1 MLKSILEELVI
12 NASILGS
19 TYEDSVM
26 SEKSYEKT
34 FSELIAHAKSEI
46 EKLVMSEEEIKKIL
60 CVACGDCTDHP
71 ADCMMV
77 CNQSTAIRAEQLK
90 RMEGI

>member
-1 MLKSILEELVI
+1 MITKILEELVGKYAI
-12 NASILGS
+12 KEFIV
-19 TYEDSVM
+19 DDD
-26 SEKSYEKT
+26 
-34 FSELIAHAKSEI
+34 IAHAKSEI

-77 CNQSTAIRAEQLK
+77 CNQSTAIRAEVLK
-90 RMEGI
+90 RMEDW

>member
-1 MLKSILEELVI
+1 MLTKILEELVKKVLRNKPNVI
-12 NASILGS
+12 SGVVIEN
-19 TYEDSVM
+19 D
-26 SEKSYEKT
+26 
-34 FSELIAHAKSEI
+34 IAHAKSEI

-90 RMEGI
+90 RMEGIG

>member
-1 MLKSILEELVI
+1 MLTKILEELVGDALI
-12 NASILGS
+12 RGQKLHDIR
-19 TYEDSVM
+19 EDNQA
-26 SEKSYEKT
+26 
-34 FSELIAHAKSEI
+34 IAHAKSEI

-77 CNQSTAIRAEQLK
+77 CNQATAIRAEQLK
-90 RMEGI
+90 RMEMNKLEQK